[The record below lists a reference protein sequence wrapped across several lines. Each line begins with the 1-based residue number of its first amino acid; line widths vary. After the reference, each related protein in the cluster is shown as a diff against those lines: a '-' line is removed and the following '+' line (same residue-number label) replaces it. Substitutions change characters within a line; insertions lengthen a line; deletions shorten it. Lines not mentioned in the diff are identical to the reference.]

1 MATMGAFW
9 EKASIYLNLPKITMT
24 DVVEILIITFLFYYM
39 LVWIKNTRAWVLL
52 KGIMVILLFVLV
64 AAVFQMNTIIWIAK
78 NTLSV
83 AITAIVII
91 FQPEIRKALEN
102 LGQKNFLTSFF
113 TFDFSKGEIA
123 KFTDKTINELV
134 KACYEMGKVKTG
146 ALIVIEDEIV
156 LSEYERT
163 GIAVDGILTS
173 QLLIN
178 IFEKNTPLHD
188 GAVIVRGDRVVS
200 ATCYLPLTDSLSISK
215 DLGTRHRA
223 AVGISEVSDSL
234 TIVVSEETGKVSI
247 AMGGELYRNVD
258 AEYLYSIAR
267 RKFQKLNYG
276 EGGLRMLKNLA
287 KKLTNNLGL
296 KVLAVLFAIALW
308 IVVVNIDDPV
318 KPAQYTISVTQDNM
332 DYLTSNGKYSETLG
346 GKNTVTFTASAKRSI
361 LEKLSNT
368 DFTAVADMEKIEYV
382 EGDGVCRV
390 PITITCSKYNSN
402 TVTISSKQQYLD
414 VTVEDLG
421 NVQKKITASTEGT
434 VMDGCAL
441 GDVSIVTSNL
451 LKISG
456 PSSVTSQIS
465 TVVATIN
472 VDGMS
477 SDVTDTVVPV
487 LYDADGNE
495 IDASKLKMNIN
506 TVTITAQILNTKDV
520 DLSFQTK
527 GTVASGY
534 TLKEI
539 TYSPKKVRIK
549 GETDVLNK
557 VAKIAIPD
565 DVLDMSGAT
574 EDVETTVDIT
584 SYLPDGTSLVLA
596 ADAKVEVK
604 VKVEPITTK
613 TFEVDASAFTLENI
627 PDATKAKITEDT
639 IQVEVTGAESDI
651 KKLSAD
657 DITGTVNLQ
666 GYGNGEHN
674 IAADIDVDNELYQV
688 KTVRIPVKMTA
699 EDTEIKSTESSKKSA
714 SKTK

>member
-1 MATMGAFW
+1 
-9 EKASIYLNLPKITMT
+9 
-24 DVVEILIITFLFYYM
+24 
-39 LVWIKNTRAWVLL
+39 
-52 KGIMVILLFVLV
+52 
-64 AAVFQMNTIIWIAK
+64 
-78 NTLSV
+78 
-83 AITAIVII
+83 
-91 FQPEIRKALEN
+91 
-102 LGQKNFLTSFF
+102 
-113 TFDFSKGEIA
+113 
-123 KFTDKTINELV
+123 
-134 KACYEMGKVKTG
+134 MGKVKTG

-258 AEYLYSIAR
+258 AE
-267 RKFQKLNYG
+267 F
-276 EGGLRMLKNLA
+276 LKNKLSFIQHREKKVSKIELWRRRLKDVKESG

-557 VAKIAIPD
+557 VAKITIPD
-565 DVLDMSGAT
+565 DVLDMSGAA

>member
-1 MATMGAFW
+1 
-9 EKASIYLNLPKITMT
+9 
-24 DVVEILIITFLFYYM
+24 
-39 LVWIKNTRAWVLL
+39 
-52 KGIMVILLFVLV
+52 
-64 AAVFQMNTIIWIAK
+64 
-78 NTLSV
+78 
-83 AITAIVII
+83 
-91 FQPEIRKALEN
+91 
-102 LGQKNFLTSFF
+102 
-113 TFDFSKGEIA
+113 
-123 KFTDKTINELV
+123 
-134 KACYEMGKVKTG
+134 
-146 ALIVIEDEIV
+146 
-156 LSEYERT
+156 
-163 GIAVDGILTS
+163 
-173 QLLIN
+173 
-178 IFEKNTPLHD
+178 
-188 GAVIVRGDRVVS
+188 
-200 ATCYLPLTDSLSISK
+200 
-215 DLGTRHRA
+215 
-223 AVGISEVSDSL
+223 
-234 TIVVSEETGKVSI
+234 
-247 AMGGELYRNVD
+247 
-258 AEYLYSIAR
+258 
-267 RKFQKLNYG
+267 
-276 EGGLRMLKNLA
+276 
-287 KKLTNNLGL
+287 
-296 KVLAVLFAIALW
+296 
-308 IVVVNIDDPV
+308 
-318 KPAQYTISVTQDNM
+318 M

-402 TVTISSKQQYLD
+402 TVTTSSKQQYLD

-495 IDASKLKMNIN
+495 IDASKLKMNLN

-527 GTVASGY
+527 GNVASGY
-534 TLKEI
+534 TLKGI

-557 VAKIAIPD
+557 VTKITIPE

-604 VKVEPITTK
+604 VKIEPITTK
-613 TFEVDASAFTLENI
+613 IFEVDASAFTLENI
-627 PDATKAKITEDT
+627 PDETKAKITEDT
-639 IQVEVTGAESDI
+639 IEIEITGAESDI
-651 KKLSAD
+651 EKLAAD
-657 DITGTVNLQ
+657 DITGMVNLQ
-666 GYGNGEHN
+666 GYGIGEHK
-674 IAADIDVDNELYQV
+674 IDAEIDVDKELYQI
-688 KTVRIPVKMTA
+688 KTVRISVKITGT
-699 EDTEIKSTESSKKSA
+699 DTETETKSTESKK
-714 SKTK
+714 K

>member
-1 MATMGAFW
+1 
-9 EKASIYLNLPKITMT
+9 
-24 DVVEILIITFLFYYM
+24 
-39 LVWIKNTRAWVLL
+39 
-52 KGIMVILLFVLV
+52 
-64 AAVFQMNTIIWIAK
+64 
-78 NTLSV
+78 
-83 AITAIVII
+83 
-91 FQPEIRKALEN
+91 
-102 LGQKNFLTSFF
+102 
-113 TFDFSKGEIA
+113 
-123 KFTDKTINELV
+123 
-134 KACYEMGKVKTG
+134 
-146 ALIVIEDEIV
+146 
-156 LSEYERT
+156 
-163 GIAVDGILTS
+163 
-173 QLLIN
+173 
-178 IFEKNTPLHD
+178 
-188 GAVIVRGDRVVS
+188 
-200 ATCYLPLTDSLSISK
+200 
-215 DLGTRHRA
+215 
-223 AVGISEVSDSL
+223 
-234 TIVVSEETGKVSI
+234 
-247 AMGGELYRNVD
+247 
-258 AEYLYSIAR
+258 
-267 RKFQKLNYG
+267 
-276 EGGLRMLKNLA
+276 
-287 KKLTNNLGL
+287 
-296 KVLAVLFAIALW
+296 
-308 IVVVNIDDPV
+308 
-318 KPAQYTISVTQDNM
+318 M

-421 NVQKKITASTEGT
+421 NVQKKITAGTEGT

-527 GTVASGY
+527 GNVASGY
-534 TLKEI
+534 TLKGI

-557 VAKIAIPD
+557 VTKITIPD
-565 DVLDMSGAT
+565 DVLDMSGVT

-613 TFEVDASAFTLENI
+613 TFEVSASAFTLENI
-627 PDATKAKITEDT
+627 PDETKAKITEDN
-639 IQVEVTGAESDI
+639 IEVEITGAESDI
-651 KKLSAD
+651 GKLASD
-657 DITGTVNLQ
+657 EITGTVNLQ
-666 GYGNGEHN
+666 GYGTGEHN
-674 IAADIDVDNELYQV
+674 IAAEINVDNQLYQV
-688 KTVRIPVKMTA
+688 KTVRISVKITGK
-699 EDTEIKSTESSKKSA
+699 DTETETTSAESKK
-714 SKTK
+714 K

>member
-258 AEYLYSIAR
+258 AE
-267 RKFQKLNYG
+267 F
-276 EGGLRMLKNLA
+276 LKNKLSFIQHREKKVSKIELWRRRLKDVKESG

-688 KTVRIPVKMTA
+688 KPCGSRLK
-699 EDTEIKSTESSKKSA
+699 
-714 SKTK
+714 

>member
-1 MATMGAFW
+1 
-9 EKASIYLNLPKITMT
+9 
-24 DVVEILIITFLFYYM
+24 
-39 LVWIKNTRAWVLL
+39 
-52 KGIMVILLFVLV
+52 
-64 AAVFQMNTIIWIAK
+64 
-78 NTLSV
+78 
-83 AITAIVII
+83 
-91 FQPEIRKALEN
+91 
-102 LGQKNFLTSFF
+102 
-113 TFDFSKGEIA
+113 
-123 KFTDKTINELV
+123 
-134 KACYEMGKVKTG
+134 
-146 ALIVIEDEIV
+146 
-156 LSEYERT
+156 
-163 GIAVDGILTS
+163 
-173 QLLIN
+173 
-178 IFEKNTPLHD
+178 
-188 GAVIVRGDRVVS
+188 
-200 ATCYLPLTDSLSISK
+200 
-215 DLGTRHRA
+215 
-223 AVGISEVSDSL
+223 
-234 TIVVSEETGKVSI
+234 
-247 AMGGELYRNVD
+247 
-258 AEYLYSIAR
+258 
-267 RKFQKLNYG
+267 
-276 EGGLRMLKNLA
+276 MLKNLT

-296 KVLAVLFAIALW
+296 KLLAVLFAIALW

-487 LYDADGNE
+487 LYDVDGNE
-495 IDASKLKMNIN
+495 IDASKLKMNLN

-527 GTVASGY
+527 GKVASGY
-534 TLKEI
+534 TLKGI

-557 VAKIAIPD
+557 VTKITIPE

-604 VKVEPITTK
+604 VKIEPITTK
-613 TFEVDASAFTLENI
+613 IFEVDASAFTLENI
-627 PDATKAKITEDT
+627 PDETKAKITEDT
-639 IQVEVTGAESDI
+639 IEIEITGAESDI
-651 KKLSAD
+651 EKLAAD
-657 DITGTVNLQ
+657 DIAGIVNLQ
-666 GYGNGEHN
+666 GYGIGEHK
-674 IAADIDVDNELYQV
+674 IDAEIDVDKELYQI
-688 KTVRIPVKMTA
+688 KTVRIPVKIPGA
-699 EDTEIKSTESSKKSA
+699 DTETETKSTESKK
-714 SKTK
+714 K

>member
-1 MATMGAFW
+1 
-9 EKASIYLNLPKITMT
+9 
-24 DVVEILIITFLFYYM
+24 
-39 LVWIKNTRAWVLL
+39 
-52 KGIMVILLFVLV
+52 
-64 AAVFQMNTIIWIAK
+64 
-78 NTLSV
+78 
-83 AITAIVII
+83 
-91 FQPEIRKALEN
+91 
-102 LGQKNFLTSFF
+102 
-113 TFDFSKGEIA
+113 
-123 KFTDKTINELV
+123 
-134 KACYEMGKVKTG
+134 
-146 ALIVIEDEIV
+146 
-156 LSEYERT
+156 
-163 GIAVDGILTS
+163 
-173 QLLIN
+173 
-178 IFEKNTPLHD
+178 
-188 GAVIVRGDRVVS
+188 
-200 ATCYLPLTDSLSISK
+200 
-215 DLGTRHRA
+215 
-223 AVGISEVSDSL
+223 
-234 TIVVSEETGKVSI
+234 
-247 AMGGELYRNVD
+247 
-258 AEYLYSIAR
+258 
-267 RKFQKLNYG
+267 
-276 EGGLRMLKNLA
+276 MLKNLT

-296 KVLAVLFAIALW
+296 KLLAVLFAIALW

-487 LYDADGNE
+487 LYDVDGNE
-495 IDASKLKMNIN
+495 IDASKLKMNLN

-527 GTVASGY
+527 GKVASGY
-534 TLKEI
+534 TLKGI

-557 VAKIAIPD
+557 VTKITIPE

-604 VKVEPITTK
+604 VKIEPITTK
-613 TFEVDASAFTLENI
+613 IFEVDASAFTLENI
-627 PDATKAKITEDT
+627 PDETKAKITEDT
-639 IQVEVTGAESDI
+639 IEIEITGAESDI
-651 KKLSAD
+651 EKLAAD
-657 DITGTVNLQ
+657 DIAGIVNLQ
-666 GYGNGEHN
+666 GYGIGEHK
-674 IAADIDVDNELYQV
+674 IDAEIDVDKELYQI
-688 KTVRIPVKMTA
+688 KTVRIPVKITGA
-699 EDTEIKSTESSKKSA
+699 DTETETKSTESKK
-714 SKTK
+714 K

>member
-1 MATMGAFW
+1 
-9 EKASIYLNLPKITMT
+9 
-24 DVVEILIITFLFYYM
+24 
-39 LVWIKNTRAWVLL
+39 
-52 KGIMVILLFVLV
+52 
-64 AAVFQMNTIIWIAK
+64 
-78 NTLSV
+78 
-83 AITAIVII
+83 
-91 FQPEIRKALEN
+91 
-102 LGQKNFLTSFF
+102 
-113 TFDFSKGEIA
+113 
-123 KFTDKTINELV
+123 
-134 KACYEMGKVKTG
+134 
-146 ALIVIEDEIV
+146 
-156 LSEYERT
+156 
-163 GIAVDGILTS
+163 
-173 QLLIN
+173 
-178 IFEKNTPLHD
+178 
-188 GAVIVRGDRVVS
+188 
-200 ATCYLPLTDSLSISK
+200 
-215 DLGTRHRA
+215 
-223 AVGISEVSDSL
+223 
-234 TIVVSEETGKVSI
+234 
-247 AMGGELYRNVD
+247 
-258 AEYLYSIAR
+258 
-267 RKFQKLNYG
+267 
-276 EGGLRMLKNLA
+276 MLKNLA

-296 KVLAVLFAIALW
+296 KVLALLFAIALW

-382 EGDGVCRV
+382 EGDGICRV

-421 NVQKKITASTEGT
+421 NVQKKITANTEGT
-434 VMDGCAL
+434 VMNGCAL

-527 GTVASGY
+527 GNVASGY
-534 TLKEI
+534 TLKGI

-557 VAKIAIPD
+557 VTKITIPD
-565 DVLDMSGAT
+565 EVLDMSGAT

-627 PDATKAKITEDT
+627 SDEAKAKITEET
-639 IQVEVTGAESDI
+639 IEVEITGAESDI

-666 GYGNGEHN
+666 GYGNGEHKV
-674 IAADIDVDNELYQV
+674 AADIDVDNELYQV
-688 KTVRIPVKMTA
+688 KTVRIPVDITVENTENETKALLYLMGYR
-699 EDTEIKSTESSKKSA
+699 EDSNEIYYFVIDFFNDVTGMSKQSDKLWDVQSKGDKKPSPKKIGEELVTLFKNYMSSFEFAQYIIFLGGVSPTLRVNNEIFEFGIENIKKESLNKLKEGLKEECIKKTYINEKDISEENINEFLKVVHFVITNRDKSEYVKKIILSRYFY
-714 SKTK
+714 SRR

>member
-1 MATMGAFW
+1 
-9 EKASIYLNLPKITMT
+9 
-24 DVVEILIITFLFYYM
+24 
-39 LVWIKNTRAWVLL
+39 
-52 KGIMVILLFVLV
+52 
-64 AAVFQMNTIIWIAK
+64 
-78 NTLSV
+78 
-83 AITAIVII
+83 
-91 FQPEIRKALEN
+91 
-102 LGQKNFLTSFF
+102 
-113 TFDFSKGEIA
+113 
-123 KFTDKTINELV
+123 
-134 KACYEMGKVKTG
+134 
-146 ALIVIEDEIV
+146 
-156 LSEYERT
+156 
-163 GIAVDGILTS
+163 
-173 QLLIN
+173 
-178 IFEKNTPLHD
+178 
-188 GAVIVRGDRVVS
+188 
-200 ATCYLPLTDSLSISK
+200 
-215 DLGTRHRA
+215 
-223 AVGISEVSDSL
+223 
-234 TIVVSEETGKVSI
+234 
-247 AMGGELYRNVD
+247 
-258 AEYLYSIAR
+258 
-267 RKFQKLNYG
+267 
-276 EGGLRMLKNLA
+276 MLKNLT

-296 KVLAVLFAIALW
+296 KLLAVLFAIALW

-495 IDASKLKMNIN
+495 IDASKLKMNLN

-527 GTVASGY
+527 GNVASGY
-534 TLKEI
+534 TLKGI

-557 VAKIAIPD
+557 VTKITIPE

-604 VKVEPITTK
+604 VKIEPITTK
-613 TFEVDASAFTLENI
+613 IFEVDASAFTLENI
-627 PDATKAKITEDT
+627 PDETKAKITEDT
-639 IQVEVTGAESDI
+639 IEIEITGAKSDI
-651 KKLSAD
+651 EKLAAD
-657 DITGTVNLQ
+657 DIAGMVNLQ
-666 GYGNGEHN
+666 GYGIGEHK
-674 IAADIDVDNELYQV
+674 IDAEIDVDKELYQI
-688 KTVRIPVKMTA
+688 KTVRIPVKITGA
-699 EDTEIKSTESSKKSA
+699 DTETETKSTESKK
-714 SKTK
+714 K

>member
-1 MATMGAFW
+1 
-9 EKASIYLNLPKITMT
+9 
-24 DVVEILIITFLFYYM
+24 
-39 LVWIKNTRAWVLL
+39 
-52 KGIMVILLFVLV
+52 
-64 AAVFQMNTIIWIAK
+64 
-78 NTLSV
+78 
-83 AITAIVII
+83 
-91 FQPEIRKALEN
+91 
-102 LGQKNFLTSFF
+102 
-113 TFDFSKGEIA
+113 
-123 KFTDKTINELV
+123 
-134 KACYEMGKVKTG
+134 
-146 ALIVIEDEIV
+146 
-156 LSEYERT
+156 
-163 GIAVDGILTS
+163 
-173 QLLIN
+173 
-178 IFEKNTPLHD
+178 
-188 GAVIVRGDRVVS
+188 
-200 ATCYLPLTDSLSISK
+200 
-215 DLGTRHRA
+215 
-223 AVGISEVSDSL
+223 
-234 TIVVSEETGKVSI
+234 
-247 AMGGELYRNVD
+247 
-258 AEYLYSIAR
+258 
-267 RKFQKLNYG
+267 
-276 EGGLRMLKNLA
+276 MLKNLA

-296 KVLAVLFAIALW
+296 KVLALLFAIALW

-332 DYLTSNGKYSETLG
+332 DYLTSNGKYSEALG

-382 EGDGVCRV
+382 EGDGICRV

-421 NVQKKITASTEGT
+421 NVQKKITANTEGT
-434 VMDGCAL
+434 VMNGCAL

-465 TVVATIN
+465 TVVAIN

-527 GTVASGY
+527 GNVASGY
-534 TLKEI
+534 TLKGI

-557 VAKIAIPD
+557 VTKITIPD
-565 DVLDMSGAT
+565 EVLDMSGAT

-627 PDATKAKITEDT
+627 PDEAKAKITEET
-639 IQVEVTGAESDI
+639 IEVEITGAESDI

-666 GYGNGEHN
+666 GYGNGEHKV
-674 IAADIDVDNELYQV
+674 AADIDVDNELYQV
-688 KTVRIPVKMTA
+688 KTVRIPVDITA
-699 EDTEIKSTESSKKSA
+699 ENTENETKATESSKKNA
-714 SKTK
+714 SKTE

>member
-258 AEYLYSIAR
+258 AE
-267 RKFQKLNYG
+267 F
-276 EGGLRMLKNLA
+276 LKNKLSFIQHREKKVSKIELWRRRLKDVKESG

-613 TFEVDASAFTLENI
+613 PSRWMHLRLRLKIFRMRQRRRLRKIRFRLRSPEQKAILRSCQQMTLQVLLICRDMEMVNI
-627 PDATKAKITEDT
+627 I
-639 IQVEVTGAESDI
+639 S
-651 KKLSAD
+651 
-657 DITGTVNLQ
+657 LQ
-666 GYGNGEHN
+666 ILMWIMNF
-674 IAADIDVDNELYQV
+674 I
-688 KTVRIPVKMTA
+688 R
-699 EDTEIKSTESSKKSA
+699 
-714 SKTK
+714 

>member
-1 MATMGAFW
+1 
-9 EKASIYLNLPKITMT
+9 
-24 DVVEILIITFLFYYM
+24 
-39 LVWIKNTRAWVLL
+39 
-52 KGIMVILLFVLV
+52 
-64 AAVFQMNTIIWIAK
+64 
-78 NTLSV
+78 
-83 AITAIVII
+83 
-91 FQPEIRKALEN
+91 
-102 LGQKNFLTSFF
+102 
-113 TFDFSKGEIA
+113 
-123 KFTDKTINELV
+123 
-134 KACYEMGKVKTG
+134 
-146 ALIVIEDEIV
+146 
-156 LSEYERT
+156 
-163 GIAVDGILTS
+163 
-173 QLLIN
+173 
-178 IFEKNTPLHD
+178 
-188 GAVIVRGDRVVS
+188 
-200 ATCYLPLTDSLSISK
+200 
-215 DLGTRHRA
+215 
-223 AVGISEVSDSL
+223 
-234 TIVVSEETGKVSI
+234 
-247 AMGGELYRNVD
+247 
-258 AEYLYSIAR
+258 
-267 RKFQKLNYG
+267 
-276 EGGLRMLKNLA
+276 MLKNLA

-699 EDTEIKSTESSKKSA
+699 EDTEIKSTESNKKSA

>member
-1 MATMGAFW
+1 
-9 EKASIYLNLPKITMT
+9 
-24 DVVEILIITFLFYYM
+24 
-39 LVWIKNTRAWVLL
+39 
-52 KGIMVILLFVLV
+52 
-64 AAVFQMNTIIWIAK
+64 
-78 NTLSV
+78 
-83 AITAIVII
+83 
-91 FQPEIRKALEN
+91 
-102 LGQKNFLTSFF
+102 
-113 TFDFSKGEIA
+113 
-123 KFTDKTINELV
+123 
-134 KACYEMGKVKTG
+134 
-146 ALIVIEDEIV
+146 
-156 LSEYERT
+156 
-163 GIAVDGILTS
+163 
-173 QLLIN
+173 
-178 IFEKNTPLHD
+178 
-188 GAVIVRGDRVVS
+188 
-200 ATCYLPLTDSLSISK
+200 
-215 DLGTRHRA
+215 
-223 AVGISEVSDSL
+223 
-234 TIVVSEETGKVSI
+234 
-247 AMGGELYRNVD
+247 
-258 AEYLYSIAR
+258 
-267 RKFQKLNYG
+267 
-276 EGGLRMLKNLA
+276 MLKNLT

-296 KVLAVLFAIALW
+296 KLLAVLFAIALW

-487 LYDADGNE
+487 LYDVDGNE
-495 IDASKLKMNIN
+495 IDASKLKMNLN

-527 GTVASGY
+527 GNVASGY
-534 TLKEI
+534 TLKGI

-557 VAKIAIPD
+557 VTKITIPE

-604 VKVEPITTK
+604 VKIEPITTK
-613 TFEVDASAFTLENI
+613 IFEVDVSAFTLENI
-627 PDATKAKITEDT
+627 PDETKAKITEDT
-639 IQVEVTGAESDI
+639 IKVEITGAESDI
-651 KKLSAD
+651 EKLAAD
-657 DITGTVNLQ
+657 DITGMVNLQ
-666 GYGNGEHN
+666 GYGIGEHK
-674 IAADIDVDNELYQV
+674 IDAEIDVDKELYQI
-688 KTVRIPVKMTA
+688 KTVRISVKITGT
-699 EDTEIKSTESSKKSA
+699 DTETETKSTESKK
-714 SKTK
+714 K